1 MGILGYFLVVVTVLG
16 AGAEKR
22 GRGGNDSIIEGWK
35 GSSTKV
41 KKSIQAKMELW
52 EMIV

>member
-1 MGILGYFLVVVTVLG
+1 M
-16 AGAEKR
+16 K
-22 GRGGNDSIIEGWK
+22 RGGNDSIIEGWE